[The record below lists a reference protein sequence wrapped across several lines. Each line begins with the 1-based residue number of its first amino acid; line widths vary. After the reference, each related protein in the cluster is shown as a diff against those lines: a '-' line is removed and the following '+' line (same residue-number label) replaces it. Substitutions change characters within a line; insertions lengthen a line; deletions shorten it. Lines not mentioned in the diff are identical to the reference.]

1 MDVQVGLDVGKRHN
15 AALICLAR
23 RRCDVILAML
33 TTRQPCQR
41 ARSTCRREI
50 ADAA

>member
-1 MDVQVGLDVGKRHN
+1 VTRPEQVDVQVGL
-15 AALICLAR
+15 A

-33 TTRQPCQR
+33 TTRQPCQP
-41 ARSTCRREI
+41 ARGTHRREI

>member
-1 MDVQVGLDVGKRHN
+1 MARPEQANVQVGL
-15 AALICLAR
+15 A

-41 ARSTCRREI
+41 ARGTYRREI